1 MGKCVRKI
9 KRTEGPEEIAH
20 KLCSINLSGYQIIKD
35 KILCHLACTGQCTLS
50 YQAFNL
56 KS

>member
-9 KRTEGPEEIAH
+9 KRTEGPEDIAH

-35 KILCHLACTGQCTLS
+35 KILCHLAYTGQ
-50 YQAFNL
+50 
-56 KS
+56 